1 MTKRYYITIEIE
13 ADMPKDLPVTKQ
25 RGFLYDYINSTKRVV
40 NNDFYMQ
47 RDTVLTLFNEK
58 GEWL

>member
-40 NNDFYMQ
+40 NSYFYMQ
-47 RDTVLTLFNEK
+47 QDRVLTMLNEK
-58 GEWL
+58 GEQL